1 MQLITA
7 LDFRPSLP
15 CVLREAGLLSLQKTA
30 SVILKVKRLLYYDL

>member
-15 CVLREAGLLSLQKTA
+15 CVLGGGGGAGLLSLQKTV
-30 SVILKVKRLLYYDL
+30 SVIIKV